1 MPTAA
6 LVVWP
11 LALFTILYAAASLL
25 SWALSSVVV
34 PPRAVVNVSPAVKP
48 ADYVNEDILLRKSLV
63 AVNWSLVA
71 NKARA
76 LYYLKDAA
84 PKTARRSFSVRPLK
98 RKVSL

>member
-25 SWALSSVVV
+25 SRALSSVVV
-34 PPRAVVNVSPAVKP
+34 PRTGVSPAVKP
-48 ADYVNEDILLRKSLV
+48 TDYVNEDILLRRSLV